1 MCIASVKSMT
11 YALKAKRA
19 LASYYI
25 NSEIVKLDSDM
36 TKNGC
41 AYGVKFDCINLYA
54 AENALRTNNVNY
66 SQILTNQA

>member
-41 AYGVKFDCINLYA
+41 AYGVEFDCINLYA

>member
-19 LASYYI
+19 LASHYI
-25 NSEIVKLDSDM
+25 NSEIIKLDSSV

-41 AYGVKFDCINLYA
+41 AYGVKFDCINLYS
-54 AENALRTNNVNY
+54 AENALKSQNIKY
-66 SQILTNQA
+66 SQILSS

>member
-25 NSEIVKLDSDM
+25 NSEIIKLDSSI

-41 AYGVKFDCINLYA
+41 AYGVKFDCINLYS
-54 AENALRTNNVNY
+54 AENALKSQNIKY
-66 SQILTNQA
+66 SQILSS

>member
-25 NSEIVKLDSDM
+25 NSEIIKLDSSI

-41 AYGVKFDCINLYA
+41 AYGVKFDCINLYS
-54 AENALRTNNVNY
+54 AENALKSQNIKY
-66 SQILTNQA
+66 SQILSN

>member
-1 MCIASVKSMT
+1 MCIASLKSMT

-19 LASYYI
+19 LASYFI
-25 NSEIVKLDSDM
+25 NAEVVKLDSAM

-54 AENALRTNNVNY
+54 AENALKSNNIKY
-66 SQILTNQA
+66 SQILTS

>member
-19 LASYYI
+19 LASFYI
-25 NSEIVKLDSDM
+25 NSEVVKLDTSM

-54 AENALRTNNVNY
+54 AENALKSHNISY
-66 SQILTNQA
+66 SQILTNSQ

>member
-1 MCIASVKSMT
+1 MCIAYVKSMM

-25 NSEIVKLDSDM
+25 NSEIIKLDSSI

-41 AYGVKFDCINLYA
+41 AYGVKFDCINLYS
-54 AENALRTNNVNY
+54 AENALKSQNIKY
-66 SQILTNQA
+66 SQILSS